1 MIISILKGWMTWITV
16 RKVLHY
22 RALLEEFL
30 SLLVPLFGL
39 PLFFLPFL
47 FCFGFLSVQAVS
59 IGVVMREWWTGG
71 PVRGVKIFSP
81 SRRCR
86 CSDSQEQRELR
97 FCHPRDPSH
106 GNWGGGGH
114 AGKPFGQLPFSDST
128 GIWKTHVEVEYLKVC
143 LSFKK
148 GNCWLFLF

>member
-16 RKVLHY
+16 CKVLHY
-22 RALLEEFL
+22 RVLLEEFL

-106 GNWGGGGH
+106 GNWGGEQKAH
-114 AGKPFGQLPFSDST
+114 PLWPEWFAAFLGQLLWWVFAAVT
-128 GIWKTHVEVEYLKVC
+128 GENKVVLVC
-143 LSFKK
+143 E
-148 GNCWLFLF
+148 GG